1 MLVLT
6 RREQERIVIDGDIV
20 ITVLGVDKNGQVRL
34 GIDAP
39 QEKNILRGELIEAV
53 AAENTS
59 AAAQADALQQLQQL
73 GNILPNINKQ
83 AKSSVGKD

>member
-20 ITVLGVDKNGQVRL
+20 ITVLGVDKNGQVRI

-39 QEKNILRGELIEAV
+39 HDKKILRGELIEAV
-53 AAENTS
+53 EMENTK
-59 AAAQADALQQLQQL
+59 AAANADALQQLQQL
-73 GNILPNINKQ
+73 GNFLPAINKQ
-83 AKSSVGKD
+83 AKSSAGKE